1 MKVVV
6 VEEEKPL
13 ITSVATSSSLSYED
27 DPLDNLGPV
36 WYSSSS

>member
-27 DPLDNLGPV
+27 DPLDNSMLVSQSPKI
-36 WYSSSS
+36 